1 MGPLIPPDRAFAV
14 EGQVRAAVRATLAEA
29 RRLRDGWSEAL
40 EAERA
45 ALRERARDRLA
56 QRLRALERWGQR
68 EAQRLERQALAT
80 ARSLALKIL
89 REGDLPARVA
99 ALPLDL
105 ALELHCAP
113 EEAERFAALDLPESV
128 ELVPRPGLAP
138 GDLILVTR
146 HGRLDLRQAARLPL
160 EPA

>member
-1 MGPLIPPDRAFAV
+1 MTPGRAFGV

-89 REGDLPARVA
+89 RGREERV
-99 ALPLDL
+99 LVFELD
-105 ALELHCAP
+105 E
-113 EEAERFAALDLPESV
+113 
-128 ELVPRPGLAP
+128 RPGK
-138 GDLILVTR
+138 DF
-146 HGRLDLRQAARLPL
+146 
-160 EPA
+160 